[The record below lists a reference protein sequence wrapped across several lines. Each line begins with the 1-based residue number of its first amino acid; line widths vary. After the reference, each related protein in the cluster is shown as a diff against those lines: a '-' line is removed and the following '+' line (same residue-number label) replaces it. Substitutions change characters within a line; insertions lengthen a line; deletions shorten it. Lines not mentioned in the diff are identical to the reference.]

1 MHNHLIINSVS
12 FENGYKIQMSKKDY
26 SGKLCLEICASV
38 IPKKE
43 ETQYIKN
50 EYRVAEQGKS
60 WKIKLTGQMQ

>member
-1 MHNHLIINSVS
+1 
-12 FENGYKIQMSKKDY
+12 MSKKDY
-26 SGKLCLEICASV
+26 SGKLCLEIRASV

-50 EYRVAEQGKS
+50 KYRVAEQGKS